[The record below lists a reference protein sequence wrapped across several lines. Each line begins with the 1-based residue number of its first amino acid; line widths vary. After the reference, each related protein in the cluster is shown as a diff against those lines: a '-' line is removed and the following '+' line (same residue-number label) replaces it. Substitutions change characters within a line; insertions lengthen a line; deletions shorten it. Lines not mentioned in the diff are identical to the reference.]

1 MTNRVRVVCAR
12 GEEKAAVEQL
22 NVSTEIQGALTHSRR
37 VGLPGGH
44 VRRQRVTRKNGI
56 GRSEALGRQRGSSVA
71 CNANPCMSMA
81 FK

>member
-1 MTNRVRVVCAR
+1 VRVVCAR
-12 GEEKAAVEQL
+12 GGGKAAVEQL
-22 NVSTEIQGALTHSRR
+22 NVSTEIQSLSRIREGSAFQAVTYGASALR
-37 VGLPGGH
+37 G
-44 VRRQRVTRKNGI
+44 KNGF